1 LGVGVKRGFE
11 VGVVTLGVVRPG
23 APVLEVFGRGVVLAP
38 VRLAPGFFPPGA
50 VAVPGVVV
58 RGRVLVPVSPVPGV
72 LVVGAVA
79 VGVAVMAGAVVT
91 VVVAGAV
98 VERSEPPARVTR
110 AAASTPRES
119 AARTASARTA
129 GFQEGDAAKR
139 VRAAAPQ
146 CKHHSCSK

>member
-1 LGVGVKRGFE
+1 M
-11 VGVVTLGVVRPG
+11 
-23 APVLEVFGRGVVLAP
+23 LEVFGRGVVLAP

-50 VAVPGVVV
+50 VAVPGVAV

-72 LVVGAVA
+72 LVLGTVVGAVA
-79 VGVAVMAGAVVT
+79 VGVAVTAGAVVT

-98 VERSEPPARVTR
+98 VERPEPPARVTS
-110 AAASTPRES
+110 AAASTPSES
-119 AARTASARTA
+119 AARTASVRTA

-146 CKHHSCSK
+146 CKHHSCAG